1 MPITGTTLILD
12 VDAMTQEPEKNEDA
26 KEFALL
32 LDLCQ
37 RTVRGQTADGDFSRL
52 DEIVYKRL
60 LSTYPGS
67 DQRAAA

>member
-1 MPITGTTLILD
+1 
-12 VDAMTQEPEKNEDA
+12 MTYETEKNEDA

-32 LDLCQ
+32 LELCQ

-52 DEIVYKRL
+52 DETVYERL

-67 DQRAAA
+67 DKRAAA

>member
-1 MPITGTTLILD
+1 MVTLTDI
-12 VDAMTQEPEKNEDA
+12 AAQK
-26 KEFALL
+26 
-32 LDLCQ
+32 
-37 RTVRGQTADGDFSRL
+37 VRDFMQGQTADGDFSRL

>member
-1 MPITGTTLILD
+1 
-12 VDAMTQEPEKNEDA
+12 MTYETEKNEDSV
-26 KEFALL
+26 EFALL

-52 DEIVYKRL
+52 DEIVYERL

-67 DQRAAA
+67 EERAAA